1 VKLRSDPPAARRTIY
16 VLFWRLVRW
25 GRPRHGIVAPA
36 GGVLLPVHMP
46 GKGLTSNYA
55 DRVKVESPVEE
66 FAAKV
71 LDSEIL
77 RNLLTAD

>member
-1 VKLRSDPPAARRTIY
+1 
-16 VLFWRLVRW
+16 
-25 GRPRHGIVAPA
+25 
-36 GGVLLPVHMP
+36 MP